1 MFGFFFMHTT
11 IEINL
16 FDRTTS
22 LLLMATSHAEV
33 LTVESLYKQ
42 EIFDHFLN
50 SKNKISYCLSFR
62 TLTPI
67 CMHFV
72 QQTF

>member
-1 MFGFFFMHTT
+1 MVLYLLTRSTLKCLVFFMHTT

-50 SKNKISYCLSFR
+50 SKNIVS
-62 TLTPI
+62 
-67 CMHFV
+67 HFEP
-72 QQTF
+72 